1 MGLPICKDW
10 KDTPKKKE
18 LWRMLAVPLNLVNGM
33 YVEKEFKR
41 MKDIITG
48 SVQRRDV
55 KRLTEVV
62 VGSKGNKVLPTCNFF
77 NELIFLSDIV
87 SSRDTQSNRN
97 ISMLSRQ
104 DSPTLTNMAETSQST
119 IYGC

>member
-41 MKDIITG
+41 TKDIITG

-62 VGSKGNKVLPTCNFF
+62 VGSKGNKVLLPTCNFF

-87 SSRDTQSNRN
+87 SSRDTQSN
-97 ISMLSRQ
+97 ISMFSRQ